1 MIQSKRNYFLT
12 ATFSILGLCFG
23 TSATIASSNEINLSD
38 VPLYTLGAT
47 KSNLIMA
54 VDDSGSMD
62 FEVLFPTNDG
72 AAWWN
77 VNDDS
82 FTGRDQDDNLVG
94 GGVINF
100 NETGGANNIWKKTV
114 YLFPN
119 GTGAGNRTYGD
130 DSHAHMAIPPLPH
143 YAWARSSEYNKAYFD
158 PAVTYKPWTSYGGQ
172 TFGQIDE
179 TLAPSD
185 PVRGSY
191 TFDLTQN
198 IRSNAGNFTFKLYNG
213 MVIPNGTVYSDG
225 TWKTASSNINISST
239 VDWGIEYFPA
249 TFYLPTSTPLPAG
262 FGYTGPAITNGQAPD
277 GTALNGYEIKP
288 GNFSNSADYDTAI
301 RNFANWFSYY
311 RKRHLAIRAGIGQSF
326 EDIRNLRVGSFTI
339 NNLNNVTMWD
349 LANTADRDT
358 FYGTFYN
365 YGGTGGTPNRQAMR
379 HIGRQFMRTN
389 SGAPITASCQQ
400 NFGTLFTD
408 GYATLWNGAG
418 VGNVDDDAPYGG
430 VPPYADTVSNTIADI
445 SMYYYKNN
453 LRPDLT
459 AGEVPIPSACSDA
472 TPDPRLDCNANPHMV
487 TFGIVLGRKGNIFE
501 VDTAATADPYANP
514 PAWPTAFSARGPS
527 AIDDLWHATLNG
539 RGAML
544 NAKTPAAISTAFKS
558 VLDNIE
564 GRLSSAAAV
573 ALNTGSISAD
583 TKIYQARFNSATWA
597 GELLSFSINSDGSI
611 GSELWNAGDLI
622 PLAGTRNIITYDGSG
637 GVIFQWG
644 NLSATQQA
652 ALNTDIT
659 GTPDTLGVDRLAY
672 LRGDD
677 SNEISNGGL
686 FRNRPTSVLG
696 DIINSAPIH
705 VAAPAFR
712 YSDALESAPYSSFL
726 SANASR
732 TPMVYTGANDG
743 MLHGFRATD
752 GVEKLAY
759 VPGMVYD
766 NLSRLTSPQY
776 NHTYYVDG
784 TPTVGDAF
792 FGSGWKTVLVG
803 GLNAGGQGIYALDV
817 TDPDNFD
824 RTNVLWEFTDPDLGY
839 TFSRPNIVRM
849 ANGVWA
855 AVFGNG
861 YNNTEADGSASSTGD
876 AVLFIVNLEN
886 GNIIEKISTKTGS
899 TEDPLGLNRPNALAT
914 VTPID
919 NNGDAIVDA
928 IYAGDLFGNVWKFDV
943 SNSSTASW
951 QSAFGSAATPT
962 PLFTAC
968 ASTTLPCSGS
978 DVQPI
983 TSRMD
988 VGRGPQGSGIMVYFG
1003 TGKYVGSGDTSDLST
1018 QTFYGI
1024 LDKGVSIA
1032 SRDSL
1037 LEQSIIF
1044 EGSIA
1049 TQGGTTP
1056 PFEVRATTDSSMT
1069 TKPGWYLD
1077 LISPNVGAEG
1087 ERVVSDPILNAGRII
1102 FTTLIPDTAAC
1113 SFGGQGWLMELDALS
1128 GSRLA
1133 YTPFDL
1139 TDDGKFTDD
1148 DLIEL
1153 PDGTI
1158 VAVSGKKDDQILST
1172 PGILNDGKREFKY
1185 ISGSAGN
1192 INVTVESSDGPLP
1205 GRQSWQQLK

>member
-12 ATFSILGLCFG
+12 AIFSILSLGA
-23 TSATIASSNEINLSD
+23 SATLASSNEVDLSD

-77 VNDDS
+77 TGDDS
-82 FTGRDQDDNLVG
+82 FTGHDQNDDLVG

-100 NETGGANNIWKKTV
+100 NRTGGANVTWKKTV

-130 DSHAHMAIPPLPH
+130 DTNAHMAIPPLPQ

-158 PAVTYKPWTSYGGQ
+158 PAVVYKPWTNYGGQ

-198 IRSNAGNFTFKLYNG
+198 IRSNTEDFTFRLYDG
-213 MVIPNGTVYSDG
+213 MVVPKGTVYSDG
-225 TWKTASSNINISST
+225 TWRIAGVDININAT
-239 VDWGIEYFPA
+239 TDWGIEYFPA
-249 TFYLPTSTPLPAG
+249 TFYLPASTSLPVG
-262 FGYTGPAITNGQAPD
+262 FGYIGPVTTNGQAPD
-277 GTALNGYEIKP
+277 GTTLNGYEIRP
-288 GNFSNSADYDTAI
+288 SNFSSSAGYDTAI
-301 RNFANWFSYY
+301 HNFANWFSYY

-326 EDIRNLRVGSFTI
+326 ADIRNLRVGSFTI
-339 NNLNNVTMWD
+339 NNRNNVTMWD

-358 FYGTFYN
+358 FYGTFYG
-365 YGGTGGTPNRQAMR
+365 YGGSGGTPNRQAMR
-379 HIGRQFMRTN
+379 HIGQQFMRTN
-389 SGAPITASCQQ
+389 AGAPITASCQQ

-408 GYATLWNGAG
+408 GYATLWTGAG
-418 VGNVDDDAPYGG
+418 VGNVDDDAPHGG
-430 VPPYADTVSNTIADI
+430 VPPYTDTVANTIADI
-445 SMYYYKNN
+445 SMHYYTNN
-453 LRPDLT
+453 LRSDLT
-459 AGEVPIPSACSDA
+459 PGDVPIPSACSNA
-472 TPDPRLDCNANPHMV
+472 NPDPRLDCNADPHMV
-487 TFGIVLGRKGNIFE
+487 TFGIVLGRKGEIFE

-514 PAWPTAFSARGPS
+514 PAWPTAFSTRGPS

-558 VLDNIE
+558 VLNNIE
-564 GRLSSAAAV
+564 SRLSSAAAV

-583 TKIYQARFNSATWA
+583 SKIYQARFNSATWA
-597 GELLSFSINSDGSI
+597 GQLLAFSIESDGSI
-611 GSELWNAGDLI
+611 GSELWNASDEI
-622 PLAGTRNIITYDGSG
+622 PTAASRNIFTHNGSG
-637 GVIFQWG
+637 GTIFQWN
-644 NLSATQQA
+644 NLSPAQQA
-652 ALNTDIT
+652 VLNTDIT
-659 GTPDTLGVDRLAY
+659 NTTDALGEKRLSY

-677 SNEISNGGL
+677 SGEARNGGP
-686 FRNRPTSVLG
+686 FRNRPVSVLG
-696 DIINSAPIH
+696 DIINSAPIY
-705 VAAPAFR
+705 VATPAFR
-712 YSDALESAPYSSFL
+712 YSDSLESAPYSSFQ
-726 SANASR
+726 STNTSR
-732 TPMVYTGANDG
+732 TPMLYSGANDG
-743 MLHGFRATD
+743 MLHGFDATD
-752 GVEKLAY
+752 GEEILAY
-759 VPGMVYD
+759 VPSMVYD

-776 NHTYYVDG
+776 SHTYYVDG

-792 FGSGWKTVLVG
+792 FLGAWKTVLVG
-803 GLNAGGQGIYALDV
+803 GLNAGGQGIYALNV
-817 TDPDNFD
+817 TDPDSFD
-824 RTNVLWEFTDPDLGY
+824 HTNVLWEFTDPELGY

-861 YNNTEADGSASSTGD
+861 YNNTEADGSPSSTGN
-876 AVLFIVNLEN
+876 AVLFIVNLQT
-886 GNIIEKISTKTGS
+886 GAIIKKISTETGTS
-899 TEDPLGLNRPNALAT
+899 ADPSGLGRPNALAT

-919 NNGDAIVDA
+919 SNGDATVDA

-943 SNSSTASW
+943 SNSNPANW
-951 QSAFGSAATPT
+951 QSAFLSVGVPT

-968 ASTTLPCSGS
+968 ASATVPCPRT
-978 DVQPI
+978 DIQPI

-988 VGRGPQGSGIMVYFG
+988 VGRGSQGSGIMVYFG
-1003 TGKYVGSGDTSDLST
+1003 TGKYVGSGDLGDLST

-1024 LDKGVSIA
+1024 LDRGTPITDRSN
-1032 SRDSL
+1032 L
-1037 LEQSIIF
+1037 MQQSIIF

-1049 TQGGTTP
+1049 TQGGNTP
-1056 PFEVRATTDSSMT
+1056 PFDVRATTDNSMT
-1069 TKPGWYLD
+1069 TESGWYLD
-1077 LISPNVGAEG
+1077 LTSPNVGPATG

-1139 TDDGKFTDD
+1139 TGDGKFTDD
-1148 DLIEL
+1148 DFIEL
-1153 PDGTI
+1153 SDGTI
-1158 VAVSGKKDDQILST
+1158 VAVSGKKDDQILSA
-1172 PGILNDGKREFKY
+1172 PGILNDGDREFKY

-1192 INVTVESSDGPLP
+1192 INITIESTSGPRT

>member
-1 MIQSKRNYFLT
+1 MIKPKRNYFLT
-12 ATFSILGLCFG
+12 TIFSILSLGLGVSG
-23 TSATIASSNEINLSD
+23 TVVSGEVELGD

-72 AAWWN
+72 AMWWHTG
-77 VNDDS
+77 DGR
-82 FTGRDQDDNLVG
+82 FTGRDADDNLVA
-94 GGVINF
+94 GVINF
-100 NETGGANNIWKKTV
+100 NETGGADATWQKTV

-119 GTGAGNRTYGD
+119 GTGIGNRTYGD
-130 DSHAHMAIPPLPH
+130 DTNAHMAVPPLPQ
-143 YAWARSSEYNKAYFD
+143 YAWARSPEYNKAYFD
-158 PAVTYKPWTSYGGQ
+158 PAVVYKPWTNYGGQ

-185 PVRGSY
+185 PDRGNY
-191 TFDLTQN
+191 TFNLTQN
-198 IRSNAGNFTFKLYNG
+198 IRSNAGGFTFRLYDS
-213 MVIPNGTVYSDG
+213 MVVPKGTVYSDG
-225 TWKTASSNINISST
+225 TWQIASVDIEITAT
-239 VDWGIEYFPA
+239 TDWGIEYFPA
-249 TFYLPTSTPLPAG
+249 TFYLPVSTPLPAG
-262 FGYTGPAITNGQAPD
+262 FGYIGLVTTNGQAPD

-288 GNFSNSADYDTAI
+288 GNFSGSAEYDTAI
-301 RNFANWFSYY
+301 HNFANWFSYY

-326 EDIRNLRVGSFTI
+326 ADIRNLRVGSFTI
-339 NNLNNVTMWD
+339 NNRNNVTMWD

-358 FYGTFYN
+358 FYGTFYG
-365 YGGTGGTPNRQAMR
+365 YGGSGGTPNRQAMR
-379 HIGRQFMRTN
+379 HIGQQFMRTN
-389 SGAPITASCQQ
+389 LGAPITASCQQ

-430 VPPYADTVSNTIADI
+430 VAPYTDTVSNTIADI
-445 SMYYYKNN
+445 SMRYYANN

-459 AGEVPIPSACSDA
+459 AGEVPIPPACSDA
-472 TPDPRLDCNANPHMV
+472 SPDPKLDCNADPHMV
-487 TFGIVLGRKGNIFE
+487 TFGIVLGRKGEIFE
-501 VDTAATADPYANP
+501 VDAAATADPYANP
-514 PAWPTAFSARGPS
+514 PAWPTAFNTRGPS

-544 NAKTPAAISTAFKS
+544 NAKTPAAISAAFKS

-583 TKIYQARFNSATWA
+583 TRIYQARFNSATWA
-597 GELLSFSINSDGSI
+597 GELLAFPINSDGSI
-611 GSELWNAGDLI
+611 GAELWNAGDLI
-622 PLAGTRNIITYDGSG
+622 PLEASRNIITYDGSNG
-637 GVIFQWG
+637 TPFQWG
-644 NLSATQQA
+644 NLSATQKA

-659 GTPDTLGVDRLAY
+659 GTTDTLGADRLAY
-672 LRGDD
+672 LRGAD
-677 SNEISNGGL
+677 SSEISNGGP
-686 FRNRPTSVLG
+686 FRNRSASVLG
-696 DIINSAPIH
+696 DIVNSAPIY
-705 VAAPAFR
+705 VASPAFR
-712 YSDALESAPYSSFL
+712 YSDSLESAPYSSFQ
-726 SANASR
+726 STNATR

-743 MLHGFRATD
+743 MLHGFDATT

-759 VPGMVYD
+759 VPNMIYD

-776 NHTYYVDG
+776 SHTYYVDG
-784 TPTVGDAF
+784 TPTIGDAF
-792 FGSGWKTVLVG
+792 FSGGWKTVLVG
-803 GLNAGGQGIYALDV
+803 GLNAGGQGIYALDI
-817 TDPDNFD
+817 TNPDSFGGS
-824 RTNVLWEFTDPDLGY
+824 NVLWEFTDSDLGY

-861 YNNTEADGSASSTGD
+861 YNNTEADGNASSTGD
-876 AVLFIVNLEN
+876 AVLFIVNLQT
-886 GNIIEKISTKTGS
+886 GAIIKKISTKTGTS
-899 TEDPLGLNRPNALAT
+899 DDPLGLSRPNAFAT

-919 NNGDAIVDA
+919 SNGDAIVDA

-943 SNSSTASW
+943 SNSNPASW
-951 QSAFGSAATPT
+951 QSAFGAATPT

-968 ASTTLPCSGS
+968 ASATVPCPAA
-978 DVQPI
+978 DIQPI

-1003 TGKYVGSGDTSDLST
+1003 TGKYVGSDDISDSST

-1024 LDKGVSIA
+1024 LDRNTPITDRS
-1032 SRDSL
+1032 SL
-1037 LEQSIIF
+1037 LQQKIIF

-1056 PFEVRATTDSSMT
+1056 PFDVRATTDNSMT
-1069 TKPGWYLD
+1069 TESGWYLD
-1077 LISPNVGAEG
+1077 LIPPSTVAEG

-1139 TDDGKFTDD
+1139 TDDGKFTND

-1192 INVTVESSDGPLP
+1192 VNVTVESTSGPRP